1 MTLVMTQVAPWAILQ
16 CSDCRNTEMGYPRK
30 VVDDWSSKHV
40 SLHTQ
45 DGVALISYTGIGAF
59 TVGAK
64 RVIMSDWVS
73 DTLHGAGA
81 TLAEAYERI
90 RGAATTLFQ
99 AFDPAAHIFSIGAFA
114 GDEPCYL
121 EIHNIAGYDT
131 NGKPY
136 PGTEFVI
143 TGGRVAE
150 PSVFFPGSG
159 LMAVSEEDQQL
170 LRAHLGAGPER
181 PEDLMAVFA
190 DVNKRAS
197 KHILYGDAIS
207 AVCHT
212 AWIPPQ
218 GRTRGGGKQQF
229 FGWGQQGAAG
239 NGIAT
244 RKLIWP

>member
-73 DTLHGAGA
+73 DTLHGA
-81 TLAEAYERI
+81 
-90 RGAATTLFQ
+90 ATTLFQ

-143 TGGRVAE
+143 
-150 PSVFFPGSG
+150 
-159 LMAVSEEDQQL
+159 
-170 LRAHLGAGPER
+170 
-181 PEDLMAVFA
+181 
-190 DVNKRAS
+190 
-197 KHILYGDAIS
+197 
-207 AVCHT
+207 
-212 AWIPPQ
+212 
-218 GRTRGGGKQQF
+218 
-229 FGWGQQGAAG
+229 
-239 NGIAT
+239 
-244 RKLIWP
+244 